1 MVYWTAPSC
10 RRWRMLAMVVALAL
24 LLTIANHSN
33 AQESVH
39 CPRAFPSPPSRATAV
54 DHYSATVG
62 PQGQQMIRRFYP
74 FANGSVGVSSRNIC
88 YRDEHYFR
96 IDFDGMDEAAT
107 AAVTSQL
114 QQMIAESSFGEVL
127 TQGEISVNKV
137 VLGPAEQMVQ
147 AGKAGYLN
155 LGDALT
161 LKQASDDLVSGSITL
176 LELPTE
182 FGHARSINLYIDIGP
197 DPAHFE

>member
-1 MVYWTAPSC
+1 MKG
-10 RRWRMLAMVVALAL
+10 LILVAGI
-24 LLTIANHSN
+24 LLTCHISA
-33 AQESVH
+33 ADLEK
-39 CPRAFPSPPSRATAV
+39 CPRPLQQSSAGTSSL
-54 DHYSATVG
+54 YSATVG

-74 FANGSVGVSSRNIC
+74 FANGTVGISTRNIC

-114 QQMIAESSFGEVL
+114 QQMIAESSLGEML
-127 TQGEISVNKV
+127 TQGETSVDKV
-137 VLGPAEQMVQ
+137 VLGPTEQMVR

-161 LKQASDDLVSGSITL
+161 LKQASDDLVSGGITVI
-176 LELPTE
+176 ELPTE
-182 FGHARSINLYIDIGP
+182 FGYSRSINLYIDIGP

>member
-1 MVYWTAPSC
+1 MKGLSF
-10 RRWRMLAMVVALAL
+10 VAGI
-24 LLTIANHSN
+24 LLTCHVIA
-33 AQESVH
+33 ADLEM
-39 CPRAFPSPPSRATAV
+39 CPRPLQQSSAGTSSLN
-54 DHYSATVG
+54 SATVG

-107 AAVTSQL
+107 AAVTSQI
-114 QQMIAESSFGEVL
+114 QQMIAESSLGEVL
-127 TQGEISVNKV
+127 TQGETSVDKV

-161 LKQASDDLVSGSITL
+161 LKQASDDQISGSITL

-182 FGHARSINLYIDIGP
+182 FGHSRSMNLYIDIGP

>member
-1 MVYWTAPSC
+1 MKG
-10 RRWRMLAMVVALAL
+10 LILVAGI
-24 LLTIANHSN
+24 LLTCHVSA
-33 AQESVH
+33 ADLEK
-39 CPRAFPSPPSRATAV
+39 CPRPLQQSSAGTSSL
-54 DHYSATVG
+54 YSATVG

-114 QQMIAESSFGEVL
+114 QQMIAESTIGEAL
-127 TQGEISVNKV
+127 TQGETSVDKV
-137 VLGPAEQMVQ
+137 VLGPAEQMLRT
-147 AGKAGYLN
+147 GKAGYLN

-161 LKQASDDLVSGSITL
+161 LKQASDDLVSGSITVI
-176 LELPTE
+176 ELPTE
-182 FGHARSINLYIDIGP
+182 FGYSRSINLYIDIGP